1 MAGAIGHKTLTSI
14 VGLICLL
21 ATFTALADRPMSLDE
36 AVSEARERYPGRVLS
51 AETERRNGR
60 TQHRIRILTDD
71 GQVKRLRIDPES
83 GDRIRRNRSR

>member
-1 MAGAIGHKTLTSI
+1 MAGAIRHKMLTSI
-14 VGLICLL
+14 AGLVCLL
-21 ATFTALADRPMSLDE
+21 AAQSATADRPMSLGE

-60 TQHRIRILTDD
+60 AQHRIRILTDD